1 MAEVA
6 SSSTTTGTPTNWMR
20 RSRRL
25 IIQNSRNWLMAWEAA
40 AKAYQE
46 LLMDICWFEPLRLR
60 RRLAESKASPSI
72 VEEIEA
78 KLRDAVCRQRWALDV
93 YWLKYLG
100 CDQILLW
107 AVTYMVGLLVGYF
120 FISYLLR

>member
-46 LLMDICWFEPLRLR
+46 LLMCWFEPLRLR
-60 RRLAESKASPSI
+60 RRLTESKASPSV

-78 KLRDAVCRQRWALDV
+78 KLSFVMQFVDSAGRWTCS
-93 YWLKYLG
+93 WLKYLG

-107 AVTYMVGLLVGYF
+107 AVTYMVGLLVGY
-120 FISYLLR
+120 LLR